1 MNVKR
6 SFYIII
12 AALAALFLLAIA
24 LSAKFSLTSITADPY
39 GFMTKF
45 LEIWAPAAGAI
56 GTIIVAIVIIFLLS
70 YIRQTQEKDRE
81 QSIHAL
87 HDEIDINLSVIKTLR
102 HRIENTLEPYDMEF
116 RLGLTAQDRH
126 LLFENIDTTV
136 FDNMKNAGNLRW
148 LNIVRKDVISCYTL
162 IKHYNSDQSF
172 QESHPQLLSKIITQ
186 LQRAQRKI
194 EDTFEFLPVYTREKR
209 VKVKSDI
216 EEDQVLAP

>member
-12 AALAALFLLAIA
+12 AVLVVLFLLAIA
-24 LSAKFSLTSITADPY
+24 LSAEFSLANITADPY
-39 GFMTKF
+39 GFITKF

-70 YIRQTQEKDRE
+70 YIRQSQEKDKE
-81 QSIHAL
+81 QSVHAL
-87 HDEIDINLSVIKTLR
+87 HDEIDINLSVIRTLR
-102 HRIENTLEPYDMEF
+102 HRIENTLEPYSTEF

-126 LLFENIDTTV
+126 LLFENIDTIV

-148 LNIVRKDVISCYTL
+148 LSIARKDVISCYTL

-186 LQRAQRKI
+186 LQRAQRKL
-194 EDTFEFLPVYTREKR
+194 EDTFEFLPVYAREKR
-209 VKVKSDI
+209 VRVKSDI

>member
-126 LLFENIDTTV
+126 LLFENIDTIV

-148 LNIVRKDVISCYTL
+148 LNTARKDVISCYTL